1 MASPT
6 DPRIVAEA
14 LNELADTVTYIVSH
28 GKDTFLAR
36 SAESELLYL
45 ASCQVVIRLHAM
57 IEDLPK
63 ELTISWFDL
72 PLEQARGMR
81 NRLAHGYLD
90 IDEQMPWETLANDTL
105 PLITAILAR
114 IEE

>member
-1 MASPT
+1 MAPPT

-14 LNELADTVTYIVSH
+14 LNELTDTVTYIISH
-28 GKDTFLAR
+28 GEDTFLAR

-63 ELTISWFDL
+63 EMTISWSDL
-72 PLEQARGMR
+72 PLAAVRGMR

-90 IDEQMPWETLANDTL
+90 IERTLLWETMSAYAL
-105 PLITAILAR
+105 PLINAILAR
-114 IEE
+114 IE